1 MPELTDR
8 MRQLLVDAVRLE
20 HIQPQDIALDANL
33 VADLDFDSVDL
44 LEVAM
49 TIEDELGVKMPEQQ
63 PEVYTSLRTLV
74 DYVQANG

>member
-1 MPELTDR
+1 MSDLIHR
-8 MRQLLVDAVRLE
+8 MRLLLVHAVRLE
-20 HIQPQDIALDANL
+20 HIQPEEIALDANL

-49 TIEDELGVKMPEQQ
+49 TIEDDLGVKMPEKQ

-74 DYVQANG
+74 DYVQTHG

>member
-49 TIEDELGVKMPEQQ
+49 TIEDELGVKMPEKQ

>member
-1 MPELTDR
+1 MSDLIHR
-8 MRQLLVDAVRLE
+8 MRLLLAHAVRLE
-20 HIQPQDIALDANL
+20 HIQPEEIALDANL

-49 TIEDELGVKMPEQQ
+49 TIEDVLGVKMPEKQ

-74 DYVQANG
+74 DYVQTHG